1 MGETILDAIA
11 AHARKRVAAARAE
24 RSLETLQALCQPLGP
39 GRGAERFTAALR
51 RPGLSLICEVKKASP
66 SKGIIS
72 PDFPYQSIA
81 RDYEAAGADAISCLT
96 EPRWFLGSDQIF
108 REIREETSIPML
120 RKDFTVDPYQLY
132 EARLLGADCVLLICS
147 LLDTETLSRYLKLC
161 EGLGLAALTEAHSEK
176 EIASALEAGARIIG
190 VNNRNLKDFSVD
202 FANARRLRALV
213 PPGVL
218 FVAESGVRG
227 PEDIRQLR
235 ALGADAALIGE
246 TLMRSSDK
254 KALLKGLREA
264 GQ

>member
-1 MGETILDAIA
+1 MAETILDTIA

-24 RSLETLQALCQPLGP
+24 RSLETLQALCRQLGP
-39 GRGAERFTAALR
+39 GLGAERFSAALR

-108 REIREETSIPML
+108 REIREEISIPIL

-147 LLDTETLSRYLKLC
+147 LLDTKTLSQYLCIC
-161 EGLGLAALTEAHSEK
+161 EELGLAALTEAHNEE
-176 EIASALEAGARIIG
+176 EIASALEAGVRIIG

-202 FANARRLRALV
+202 FANARRLRDLV

-218 FVAESGVRG
+218 FVAESGVQG

-246 TLMRSSDK
+246 TLMRSADK
-254 KALLKGLREA
+254 KERLKELREA

>member
-1 MGETILDAIA
+1 MGETILDTIA
-11 AHARKRVAAARAE
+11 AHTQKRVAAARAE
-24 RSLETLQALCQPLGP
+24 RSLETLQTLCQQLGP
-39 GRGAERFTAALR
+39 GRGAERFSAALR

-72 PDFPYQSIA
+72 PDFPYQTIA

-96 EPRWFLGSDQIF
+96 EPEWFLGSDQIF
-108 REIREETSIPML
+108 REIREETAIPML

-132 EARLLGADCVLLICS
+132 EARLLEADCVLLICS
-147 LLDTETLSRYLKLC
+147 LLDTETLFRYLKLC
-161 EGLGLAALTEAHSEK
+161 EELGLAALTEAHSEE
-176 EIASALEAGARIIG
+176 EIASALEAGAQIIG

-202 FANARRLRALV
+202 FANARRLRDLV
-213 PPGVL
+213 PPDIL
-218 FVAESGVRG
+218 FVAESRVRG

-246 TLMRSSDK
+246 TLMRSTDK
-254 KALLKGLREA
+254 RALLTELREA